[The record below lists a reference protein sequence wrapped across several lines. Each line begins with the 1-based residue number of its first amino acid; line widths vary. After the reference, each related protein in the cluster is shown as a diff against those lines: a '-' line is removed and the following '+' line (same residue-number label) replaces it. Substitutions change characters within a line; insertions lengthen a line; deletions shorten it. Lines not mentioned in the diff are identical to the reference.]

1 MTTLPSIAAD
11 NCPYNES
18 LTMKVEEAKYS
29 IAELRAWFL
38 DKVLTVNKDYQR
50 SSGLWPTAAKSYFI
64 DSILRDF
71 PFPKVYFH
79 ERLDKAHKR
88 PHREIVD
95 GQQRLTTIFDF
106 AEGKFALGRNA
117 AEFSG
122 KRLSDLPPEIQ
133 DDFWAYT
140 VSVDVIRNADRT
152 NILQMFR
159 RMNAFTLPLNAAE
172 KRHSE
177 FYGEFKDWVNQILDL
192 YGSILVDWKVF
203 TNRQIVRMGDAEF
216 VTDVA
221 LAASEGIVSTSPKR
235 LTELYA
241 KHETGD
247 NGLSDIDCKVSGAF
261 DVLRQQLSGI
271 QGSYATKP
279 HMLHSLLTALMHNK
293 FGLPGVAEDT
303 GIQST
308 GDWLADPHR
317 STSQIRELAEAFE
330 TKSLDRFAAFVGA
343 STEGGNRA
351 PQRQVRVKWMC
362 MALQGDLP

>member
-1 MTTLPSIAAD
+1 
-11 NCPYNES
+11 
-18 LTMKVEEAKYS
+18 MKVEEAKYS
-29 IAELRAWFL
+29 IAELRAWFV

-50 SSGLWPTAAKSYFI
+50 SSGLWPTSAKSYFI

-79 ERLDKAHKR
+79 EKLDKAQKR

-106 AEGKFALGRNA
+106 AEDGFALGSNA
-117 AEFSG
+117 AEFAG
-122 KRLSDLPPEIQ
+122 KRLSDLPQEVQ
-133 DDFWAYT
+133 DSFWTYT

-159 RMNAFTLPLNAAE
+159 RMNAFTLPLNSAE

-177 FYGEFKDWVNQILDL
+177 FYGEFKDWVNQILDI

-221 LAASEGIVSTSPKR
+221 LAANDGIVSTSPKR

-241 KHETGD
+241 KNETG
-247 NGLSDIDCKVSGAF
+247 GAELADIDAKVRGALE
-261 DVLRQQLSGI
+261 VVRQQLSGI
-271 QGSYATKP
+271 QGSYAVKP

-293 FGLPGVAEDT
+293 FDLPGVAAAT
-303 GIQST
+303 GVPST
-308 GDWLADPHR
+308 GDWLADPQLA
-317 STSQIRELAEAFE
+317 TTQIRELAEAFE
-330 TKSLDRFAAFVGA
+330 TKSLDRFPAFVNA

-351 PQRQVRVKWMC
+351 PQRQVRVRWLC
-362 MALQGDLP
+362 MALQGNLP